1 MPEAALAAP
10 SAADAVSDAA
20 AMGGRGSSSP
30 YGTGKNLEGAFG
42 NLDKMATEPTSEPG
56 KIPPHPAQKKT
67 EIPAKST
74 DQPAKGVDQPAKG
87 EKEVAKSE
95 EQPAKEEIEAVKPTV
110 DPAKPKKPADFLRE
124 KLQKT
129 EQERDTFKA
138 ELEKVKTAQPTEH
151 PEIKTLTEQVEALRK
166 EKTRLEDEFRYVN
179 YEKSPEYADKY
190 QKPFTEAW
198 ERGRNMIKRLNY
210 VGEDGNPT
218 PATAAQFDALM
229 VEYIQN
235 PEKAAQKLDEMFG
248 NRASLITPHMLEV
261 EKAKMAGDH
270 AIEEFKKSG
279 ADREKQWH
287 ETSSKVA
294 KEINDHWTNA
304 TKPESVPDQWKPY
317 VLPKGAD
324 KDGNPIDKE
333 GDEMLTKAMA
343 QFDRAA
349 TENARDPSL
358 TKEQREAVLGR
369 AAAIRNKAA
378 AFPRLVRDLKASQ
391 TRIAE
396 LEKQL
401 AGFQKS
407 EPGGGETAVTDGKKS
422 VIPADTMEGAVSALD
437 RLAKPKFY

>member
-1 MPEAALAAP
+1 MPAEAPVVSAP
-10 SAADAVSDAA
+10 SAAEAISDAA
-20 AMGGRGSSSP
+20 AMGGRTSSQF
-30 YGTGKNLEGAFG
+30 GTGKNLESAFG
-42 NLDKMATEPTSEPG
+42 SLEKMAKEPTSEPG

-67 EIPAKST
+67 EPPPT
-74 DQPAKGVDQPAKG
+74 PAKG
-87 EKEVAKSE
+87 EPKPEAKVEPPKEQTKDE
-95 EQPAKEEIEAVKPTV
+95 TLDPAKPAADPT
-110 DPAKPKKPADFLRE
+110 KPKKPADFLRE

-129 EQERDTFKA
+129 EQERDMFKA
-138 ELEKVKTAQPTEH
+138 EVEKLKTAKPAEN
-151 PEIKTLTEQVEALRK
+151 PEVKTLTEQVEALRK
-166 EKTRLEDEFRYVN
+166 EKAKLEDEFRYVN
-179 YEKSPEYADKY
+179 YEKSPEYAEKY
-190 QKPFTEAW
+190 QKPFHDAW
-198 ERGRNMIKRLNY
+198 DRGRKMIQRLNFTN
-210 VGEDGNPT
+210 EEGNSV

-235 PEKAAQKLDEMFG
+235 PEAAAQKLHDMFG
-248 NRASLITPHMLEV
+248 PRAALITPHMLEV
-261 EKAKMAGDH
+261 EKSKIAADT

-279 ADREKQWH
+279 AEREKQWN

-294 KEINDHWTNA
+294 KEIETHWQTA
-304 TKPESVPDQWKPY
+304 TKPESVPEQWKPY

-333 GDEMLTKAMA
+333 GDELLTKAMA
-343 QFDRAA
+343 QFDKAA

-378 AFPRLVRDLKASQ
+378 AFPRLVRDLKVRDA
-391 TRIAE
+391 RIAE

-407 EPGGGETAVTDGKKS
+407 EPGAGDGKGGEKVST
-422 VIPADTMEGAVSALD
+422 IPADTMEGAVSALD